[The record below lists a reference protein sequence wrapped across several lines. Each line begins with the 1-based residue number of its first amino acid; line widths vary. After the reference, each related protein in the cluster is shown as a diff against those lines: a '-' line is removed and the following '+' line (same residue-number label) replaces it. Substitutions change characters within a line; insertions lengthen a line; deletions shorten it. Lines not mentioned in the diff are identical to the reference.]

1 MHFHFLFVDDT
12 KNKAYKELESDYLK
26 RLKYYCPVSV
36 HVVKG
41 ERITKSS
48 VEDAVKEKESERL
61 VAKIPNGA
69 LVVVLDERGKQF
81 GSQGLAEKVQQ
92 WQNRSVQHVAFVL
105 GGPLGLSDRVRS
117 EADLVLSLSKLT
129 FVHEMARVVLIEQLY
144 RAWTILRNEKYH
156 K

>member
-12 KNKAYKELESDYLK
+12 KNKAYKELESDYFK

-48 VEDAVKEKESERL
+48 VEEAVKEKESERL
-61 VAKIPNGA
+61 LAKIPNGA
-69 LVVVLDERGKQF
+69 LIVVLDERGKQYT
-81 GSQGLAEKVQQ
+81 SKKLAEQVQE
-92 WQNRSVQHVAFVL
+92 WQNRSIQHVAFVL
-105 GGPLGLSDRVRS
+105 GGPLGLSDQVRKK
-117 EADLVLSLSKLT
+117 ANLVLSLSKLT
-129 FVHEMARVVLIEQLY
+129 FVHEMARVVLVEQLY